1 MPWIDK
7 TDETAAGS
15 SFFQL
20 YVSHPFGNIINED
33 LYTKTK

>member
-20 YVSHPFGNIINED
+20 YVSHPFGNIINGD
-33 LYTKTK
+33 LYMKTK